1 MKLLEFYECS
11 VKVKFFISQKIFFR
25 SRQTRLFFAIVFTVV
40 TKQLTTGQGPRR
52 VNLMIKESLLEAKWK
67 RIRGKVKQ
75 QWNALTDE
83 DLNNIDGSREV
94 LIGVLQEKYSYT
106 RQQAEIEVDRFLQS
120 VEAEPV

>member
-1 MKLLEFYECS
+1 
-11 VKVKFFISQKIFFR
+11 
-25 SRQTRLFFAIVFTVV
+25 
-40 TKQLTTGQGPRR
+40 
-52 VNLMIKESLLEAKWK
+52 MIKESLLEAKWK

>member
-1 MKLLEFYECS
+1 
-11 VKVKFFISQKIFFR
+11 
-25 SRQTRLFFAIVFTVV
+25 
-40 TKQLTTGQGPRR
+40 
-52 VNLMIKESLLEAKWK
+52 MIKESLLETKWK

-75 QWNALTDE
+75 QWNTLTEE

-106 RQQAEIEVDRFLQS
+106 RQQAEMEVDRFLQS

>member
-1 MKLLEFYECS
+1 
-11 VKVKFFISQKIFFR
+11 
-25 SRQTRLFFAIVFTVV
+25 
-40 TKQLTTGQGPRR
+40 
-52 VNLMIKESLLEAKWK
+52 MIKESLLETKWK

-75 QWNALTDE
+75 QWNTLTEE